1 MQRIT
6 ALILAITLL
15 FTFGSTFVL
24 ADDAYEADSTLEESS
39 ASELPPEN
47 VVPKATISP
56 DSELTSSPK
65 SDDALS
71 VLPEVSQESTPQPMA
86 DPVKLEYEVLSD
98 YETGGLYLFPV
109 PDGDEITQEYSEQHT
124 AWDIAAAQGS
134 AVVAAEEGT
143 VSYVQVWDGTQDAD
157 GMMSYGNM
165 VEIAHPDG
173 NSTLYAHLSE
183 INVQAGD
190 EVVRGQRIG
199 RVGATGNATGAHLHF
214 EVMSETGRK
223 EDPQPV
229 LEYGTSLLL
238 AAYDWNWVYG
248 NLYHPNGT
256 KTVSDWGVTRE
267 GIVQELTAH
276 ENDHYYLGTPL

>member
-1 MQRIT
+1 M
-6 ALILAITLL
+6 
-15 FTFGSTFVL
+15 
-24 ADDAYEADSTLEESS
+24 
-39 ASELPPEN
+39 
-47 VVPKATISP
+47 
-56 DSELTSSPK
+56 
-65 SDDALS
+65 
-71 VLPEVSQESTPQPMA
+71 PQPMA

-165 VEIAHPDG
+165 VEIAHRTETVPCMRIYRK
-173 NSTLYAHLSE
+173 SMCE
-183 INVQAGD
+183 AGD

-214 EVMSETGRK
+214 GDERDRQEGR
-223 EDPQPV
+223 PAAV
-229 LEYGTSLLL
+229 LEYGISLLL

-276 ENDHYYLGTPL
+276 ENDHYYLGTPYKGADWQSPNGDTSYNYGSAGLNCAGFVSYVLCKLGLNAGTANINTHNATPENSVQAFNVRERFGHGRRRLVCVV

>member
-71 VLPEVSQESTPQPMA
+71 VSPEVSQESTPQPMA

-199 RVGATGNATGAHLHF
+199 RVGATAMPRAHTCTL
-214 EVMSETGRK
+214 R
-223 EDPQPV
+223 
-229 LEYGTSLLL
+229 
-238 AAYDWNWVYG
+238 
-248 NLYHPNGT
+248 
-256 KTVSDWGVTRE
+256 
-267 GIVQELTAH
+267 
-276 ENDHYYLGTPL
+276 